1 MPTEDELDQRVN
13 ESLDRGQKELKT
25 ARAAIQKTELDYMY
39 EYSKKAGE
47 RE

>member
-13 ESLDRGQKELKT
+13 ESLDSSQKELKT
-25 ARAAIQKTELDYMY
+25 ARAAIQKTELDYLY